1 MTTKINLSNID
12 SEQDYSSLATT
23 LFAKANVAANIAN
36 TALATA
42 STILKVTSIVYPGDD
57 TAADT
62 AGGQTITLTGT
73 GFVSGASVLINGSA
87 VGVVSVANSTTLT
100 FTSPSAN
107 SGSYVIYIVNPDGGT
122 AISIPGIQYSGTPTW
137 TTAAGSLGSLY
148 ETAAFSNTVVATGD
162 TVTYSLQ
169 SGTLPPG
176 ATFSSNGT
184 ITGTSSTLSSP
195 TTYTFT
201 VRATD
206 AQNQDT
212 DRSFSITIN
221 PDAVT
226 WSSPTTNASYT
237 ITPNVAMSN
246 VTLVATSAAGA
257 NIFYSANT
265 LPTGVSLT
273 GNTIFGTPT
282 VSNETTTSLV
292 TATANTTSESSSIVL
307 NWTVSVAGEPF
318 FKYNSLLLSGDGT
331 NNAQNNTFL
340 DGSTNNFTITRNGNT
355 TQGTFSPYGPNWSNY
370 FGSANYIS
378 APSNAAFGF
387 GTGDFTVEAW
397 VFPNEA
403 YTTYNYIW
411 ATGITNGLVFYV
423 LGGVLY
429 VRQYGAS
436 DLLASSTAPAL
447 NTWTHV
453 AATRSGTTL
462 RIFVNG
468 VQTGTTTNST
478 NFATGSG
485 FIGNDGTNAAP
496 WLGYISNMR
505 VVKGTAVYTSNF
517 TPSTTP
523 LTAISGTSIL
533 TCQSNR
539 FIDNSSNS
547 FALTVS
553 GTPTI
558 QRFSP
563 FSPTQAYST
572 STIGGSGYFVF
583 NSDYLTTPSASAFN
597 LASNNFTIEGWVYL
611 LGAQGLV
618 GQGSVVL
625 GKWTIGGGGAG
636 PDWFFGILNPNQLYF
651 SCMTTGGSELSVA
664 ASSTIPYNTWT
675 HLAAVRNS
683 NTITIY
689 QNGSSVG
696 TLAISSAIRITGTTP
711 VRTCVWDSA
720 GSNYYGYLSDVR
732 LVNGTAIYTTAFTPP
747 TAPLTAITNTSLL
760 LSMTNAGIIDNT
772 MINNLQT
779 VGNAKISTTQSKF
792 GGSSMSFDGS
802 GDYLSIPSS
811 PQYSFGTGDFTIE
824 GWAYPTSGTN
834 NGLFQIS
841 DTSGGFK
848 TSAGNSLAIHILGT
862 NSATLYANGSIYNCP
877 NNTLPFNTWT
887 HLAIVRSS
895 GVTKLYI
902 NGSLVTTIGT
912 SGSITDTTNY
922 SGTHIVIGGYY
933 STSYLWNGYV
943 DDFRITKGVAR
954 YTANF
959 TPPTALI
966 KQ

>member
-148 ETAAFSNTVVATGD
+148 ETAAFGNTVIATGD
-162 TVTYSLQ
+162 TVSYSLQ

-226 WSSPTTNASYT
+226 WSSPTTNTSYT
-237 ITPNVAMSN
+237 LTPNTAMSN

-282 VSNETTTSLV
+282 VADETRTSLV

-340 DGSTNNFTITRNGNT
+340 DGSTNNFAITRNGNT

-370 FGSANYIS
+370 FDGTGDYLSV
-378 APSNAAFGF
+378 PSTTALQF
-387 GTGDFTVEAW
+387 GTGDFTVESW
-397 VFPNEA
+397 V
-403 YTTYNYIW
+403 YLT
-411 ATGITNGLVFYV
+411 ATPSAQYAQIIGRTEYGTNADWMLQITNANKLTFY
-423 LGGVLY
+423 LGSAAAFIVT
-429 VRQYGAS
+429 
-436 DLLASSTAPAL
+436 STAAISL
-447 NTWTHV
+447 NAWTHV
-453 AATRSGTTL
+453 AATRSGNSFKL
-462 RIFVNG
+462 FING
-468 VQTGTTTNST
+468 VVDGTTTNAGST
-478 NFATGSG
+478 EGSSSGVYTIGADQAGDEVLLTGY
-485 FIGNDGTNAAP
+485 
-496 WLGYISNMR
+496 LSNLR
-505 VVKGTAVYTSNF
+505 AVKGTAVYTSNF

-523 LTAISGTSIL
+523 LTAISNTVLL

-539 FIDNSSNS
+539 FIDTSANAFTITKNGD
-547 FALTVS
+547 VS
-553 GTPTI
+553 V

-563 FSPTQAYST
+563 FSPGSAYST
-572 STIGGSGYFVF
+572 STIGGSGYF
-583 NSDYLTTPSASAFN
+583 DGTGDDLRLTSNAAFG
-597 LASNNFTIEGWVYL
+597 LSTGNFTFEAWI
-611 LGAQGLV
+611 
-618 GQGSVVL
+618 
-625 GKWTIGGGGAG
+625 
-636 PDWFFGILNPNQLYF
+636 NPSNW
-651 SCMTTGGSELSVA
+651 TGGSAPFYVSIGTGGLWIGKNGSNFVVRAYAVA
-664 ASSTIPYNTWT
+664 DQLQSATLPAINAWT
-675 HLAAVRNS
+675 HIVAVRSETTLSLFYNGTRVATTTNS
-683 NTITIY
+683 YNFTQQAVSI
-689 QNGSSVG
+689 GSDADVG
-696 TLAISSAIRITGTTP
+696 GAYYTGYIS
-711 VRTCVWDSA
+711 
-720 GSNYYGYLSDVR
+720 NLR
-732 LVNGTAIYTTAFTPP
+732 LVKGTAVYDPSLTTLTVP
-747 TAPLTAITNTSLL
+747 TAPVTAITNTSLL
-760 LSMTNAGIIDNT
+760 LNFTNAGIIDNT
-772 MINNLQT
+772 MIHNLET
-779 VGNAKISTTQSKF
+779 VGDAKISTAVSKF
-792 GGSSMSFDGS
+792 GGTSMYFDGA
-802 GDYLSIPSS
+802 GDVVVIPASTVLA
-811 PQYSFGTGDFTIE
+811 PFTGDFTYE
-824 GWAYPTSGTN
+824 CWVYPTSSSVTYR
-834 NGLFQIS
+834 
-841 DTSGGFK
+841 
-848 TSAGNSLAIHILGT
+848 AIFGI
-862 NSATLYANGSIYNCP
+862 
-877 NNTLPFNTWT
+877 
-887 HLAIVRSS
+887 
-895 GVTKLYI
+895 
-902 NGSLVTTIGT
+902 
-912 SGSITDTTNY
+912 DNY
-922 SGTHIVIGGYY
+922 SGTEPFRLYQYGTNFQYWYTGGASNFIGSSTITVNTWYHIAVTRSAGVIRMFVNGTQAGSNVTSTLNYPPSIFRIGLDLAGSYPFIGYI
-933 STSYLWNGYV
+933 
-943 DDFRITKGVAR
+943 DDLRITKGYAR
-954 YTANF
+954 YTSNF
-959 TPPTALI
+959 TAPTTAHDKL
-966 KQ
+966 